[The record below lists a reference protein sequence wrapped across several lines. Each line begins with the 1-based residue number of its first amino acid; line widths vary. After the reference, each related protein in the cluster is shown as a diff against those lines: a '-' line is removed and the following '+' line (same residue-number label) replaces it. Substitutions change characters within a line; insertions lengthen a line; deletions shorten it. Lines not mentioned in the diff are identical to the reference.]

1 MSDTKK
7 YYWLKLKRDFFK
19 RHDITVIESM
29 QNGDKYLLFYM
40 KLLVEGI
47 DHEGAL
53 RFSDTVPYNDAMLAA
68 ITRTDIDIVR
78 SAVKIFQEFGMMDI
92 YDDGTLYM
100 KQVETMIGDE
110 TEWAKKKRE
119 YKERKAIT
127 EITKEKLPSKYPYM
141 LGNIKVCSQDQIIT
155 PKGENHFI
163 DEKRFGGNGKIALSR
178 ANCQCEICKGDN
190 VVIHHCNDYS
200 NELDD
205 LIVLCTK
212 CHGQVHSQGGKS
224 PRSVLLKS
232 DKSKSKSKSI
242 EIREEEPG
250 KPVHPQAVALSSL
263 LFTLH
268 KEQDPK
274 YNVSA
279 SQLANWSADIEKIAR
294 LDGRDYD
301 EIEKVLRWAKADGFW
316 RPNIMSGKKFRE
328 KFPTLYAQM
337 TSGRQSS
344 KPLPVHTRTTY
355 LDMED

>member
-53 RFSDTVPYNDAMLAA
+53 RFSDTVPYNDTMLAA

-78 SAVKIFQEFGMMDI
+78 SAVKIFQQFGMMDLL
-92 YDDGTLYM
+92 DDGTLYM

-110 TEWAKKKRE
+110 TEWAEKKRL
-119 YKERKAIT
+119 YR
-127 EITKEKLPSKYPYM
+127 EKQKLIETAE
-141 LGNIKVCSQDQIIT
+141 GQ
-155 PKGENHFI
+155 
-163 DEKRFGGNGKIALSR
+163 KR
-178 ANCQCEICKGDN
+178 
-190 VVIHHCNDYS
+190 
-200 NELDD
+200 
-205 LIVLCTK
+205 TM
-212 CHGQVHSQGGKS
+212 
-224 PRSVLLKS
+224 S
-232 DKSKSKSKSI
+232 DKSKSKSKSKSI
-242 EIREEEPG
+242 DKEEEEEPG

-274 YNVSA
+274 YNVSTT
-279 SQLANWSADIEKIAR
+279 QLANWAGDIEKIAR
-294 LDGRDYD
+294 LDGRGYD
-301 EIEKVLRWAKADGFW
+301 EIERVLRWAKSDGFW
-316 RPNIMSGKKFRE
+316 RPNIMSGKKLRE

-337 TSGRQSS
+337 TTGRKQAQ
-344 KPLPVHTRTTY
+344 KPGLVAIPSPPKQDDEFAQFVRSA
-355 LDMED
+355 E